1 MPEAV
6 TVSFTAEFK
15 RNIRRLAKK
24 YRNIRQDVQPV
35 IAQLEQG
42 ETPGDQVQRAKY
54 PVYKVRI
61 RNTDA
66 QRGKSGGYRMIYY
79 LQTASEM
86 VLITIYSKSDQG
98 DVSAEQICRIISES
112 HN

>member
-6 TVSFTAEFK
+6 TVSFTTEFK
-15 RNIRRLAKK
+15 RNISRLAKR

-42 ETPGDQVQRAKY
+42 ETPGDQIQRAGY

-79 LQTASEM
+79 LQTPSK
-86 VLITIYSKSDQG
+86 VILITIKVILIFYYK
-98 DVSAEQICRIISES
+98 
-112 HN
+112 